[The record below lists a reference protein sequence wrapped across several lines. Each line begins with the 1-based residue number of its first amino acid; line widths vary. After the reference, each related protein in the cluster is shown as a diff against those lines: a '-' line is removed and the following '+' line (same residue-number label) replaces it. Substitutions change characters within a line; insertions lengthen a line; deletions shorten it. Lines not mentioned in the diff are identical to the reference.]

1 MNYEIWEM
9 NHEPW
14 KFPFFKETKV
24 VKGNPVW
31 LSLIDMAMHIR
42 LAVTNMVSKGLTPMA
57 LWTFLCCILT
67 VRIAPVDSIDAPDVT
82 MCWTRCSSGY
92 GSVSII
98 DALSAVT
105 NVYWYG
111 SPEAWFRL
119 SVFEVTSFCERLW
132 SFKRHARVPDS
143 LIREWKV
150 PFRSRSMRETAVRF
164 DQLCSFVTNIEKF
177 YRLS

>member
-1 MNYEIWEM
+1 MLYPHGEDSTPPEIWEASELL
-9 NHEPW
+9 NSPI
-14 KFPFFKETKV
+14 FFDRQRRKLV
-24 VKGNPVW
+24 RPRAN
-31 LSLIDMAMHIR
+31 SFID
-42 LAVTNMVSKGLTPMA
+42 
-57 LWTFLCCILT
+57 
-67 VRIAPVDSIDAPDVT
+67 APVDSMIDAPDVT

-150 PFRSRSMRETAVRF
+150 PFESRSMRETAVRF